1 MYTYLY
7 LTLYTQYTYNIH
19 YILDF
24 GLSALVRIGED
35 GYHNSKSS
43 RRKLYTGIYTI
54 HIYIYITHSHI
65 LNIYITYILLHAL
78 YIIPIC
84 IHIYTYI
91 YAGLH
96 EPWGTAEYEAP
107 ELLNGAYGPQAD
119 MWAVGC
125 MLYEMLSGMYIIC
138 CMYLISILT
147 VYIH

>member
-1 MYTYLY
+1 M
-7 LTLYTQYTYNIH
+7 
-19 YILDF
+19 
-24 GLSALVRIGED
+24 
-35 GYHNSKSS
+35 
-43 RRKLYTGIYTI
+43 
-54 HIYIYITHSHI
+54 
-65 LNIYITYILLHAL
+65 

-125 MLYEMLSGMYIIC
+125 MLYEMLSGMYNIYTYSYVFI
-138 CMYLISILT
+138 YKR
-147 VYIH
+147 YIFMCLCVKCLHAW